1 MKLLFASAAVF
12 GCILIGPAASAD
24 SLDGT
29 QVTLTGDLP
38 TLGTAFTN
46 SATKTIGPG
55 VEFPSGTL
63 VSTSSGVAV
72 IGVNIDVGASDID
85 FSYTQNSQA
94 LSATF
99 NGYVF
104 DFNGATITGA
114 SLDPSSDYTSQ
125 QIGVGF
131 GPNEVTVNA
140 EGVFFTAGSHILVD
154 LSAVVSPVTST
165 VPEPQSYAMLLTGLI
180 AALGWRICRR
190 RRSDIGRA

>member
-1 MKLLFASAAVF
+1 MKLLFASFAVF
-12 GCILIGPAASAD
+12 CMLMGTVASAD
-24 SLDGT
+24 SLNGT

-46 SATKTIGPG
+46 SVTKTVGPG
-55 VEFPSGTL
+55 VEFPSGSL

-72 IGVNIDVGASDID
+72 IGVNIDVGASNID
-85 FSYTQNSQA
+85 FSYTQSSQA

-104 DFNGATITGA
+104 DFKDATITSA
-114 SLDPSSDYTSQ
+114 SLDSSSDYTSK

-131 GPNEVTVNA
+131 GPHQVTVNA

-154 LSAVVSPVTST
+154 LSAVVSPVPPPSAT
-165 VPEPQSYAMLLTGLI
+165 PEPQSYGMLLIGL
-180 AALGWRICRR
+180 AALGWYIHRR
-190 RRSDIGRA
+190 RAHVG